1 MKKLLLVGLCF
12 LLSSMTLI
20 YAQNRSVTGTVK
32 AKEDGLPLPGVTVK
46 VKGSAIGT
54 QTNAS
59 GKFTLSV
66 PANSRLVFSFV
77 GYLPYEAAVPANGIV
92 DANLEETSHQLS
104 EVLITTAFGVQK
116 NSGTVGYTATNVSTK
131 ELTQGGS
138 TNFTNGLTAKVPGLV
153 VSTLDNGINP
163 NTRFTLRGNRH
174 INGNNYALVILNGTP
189 ISPNDVNT
197 INPDDIE
204 DVTVLNGPGAAALY
218 GSEASNGALVIT
230 TKKGSA
236 AGAPTIA
243 YSNTYQLE
251 KISYWPDLQ
260 TMFGGYGGEGP
271 PFQDNTTGYVT
282 TPVPFENQSYGPA
295 YNGQLQQLGIPL
307 QDGTIQQYPYSTPKT
322 DPRKAFFNTGHTEQN
337 SISYNSGDAQNY
349 FNLSANRIDK
359 TGIVPNDTY

>member
-59 GKFTLSV
+59 CKFTLSV

-138 TNFTNGLTAKVPGLV
+138 TNFTNGL
-153 VSTLDNGINP
+153 NP

-218 GSEASNGALVIT
+218 GSEASN
-230 TKKGSA
+230 
-236 AGAPTIA
+236 
-243 YSNTYQLE
+243 
-251 KISYWPDLQ
+251 
-260 TMFGGYGGEGP
+260 
-271 PFQDNTTGYVT
+271 
-282 TPVPFENQSYGPA
+282 
-295 YNGQLQQLGIPL
+295 
-307 QDGTIQQYPYSTPKT
+307 
-322 DPRKAFFNTGHTEQN
+322 
-337 SISYNSGDAQNY
+337 
-349 FNLSANRIDK
+349 
-359 TGIVPNDTY
+359 